1 MCIECMYQ
9 ALFSGY
15 VCNITVASCMQV
27 CKICCHVPFRWRFIV
42 HGGID
47 GFSRFIVFLYCATD
61 NRSETVLQSFDGAVK
76 EFGLPDRVRM

>member
-1 MCIECMYQ
+1 
-9 ALFSGY
+9 
-15 VCNITVASCMQV
+15 MQV

-76 EFGLPDRVRM
+76 EFGLPDRVRCDKGGENVKVSMSQDY